1 MPLTINTRK
10 YQYVPDI
17 GEDRYATDPDATGS
31 IGSGNYTVAQKNA
44 LGEYGRRGLMR
55 YKDIDAF
62 YSISSDYVFGVTCAK
77 CGIESRP
84 AFTCGPSE
92 TIFEVSSSESR
103 QFDQK
108 EGMVWVITTCRKCS
122 FSFRVL
128 VR

>member
-55 YKDIDAF
+55 YKDIDAYF
-62 YSISSDYVFGVTCAK
+62 CKDCRYVFGVECARCK
-77 CGIESRP
+77 IQSAPTHG
-84 AFTCGPSE
+84 FDTSE
-92 TIFEVSSSESR
+92 IIFEVRGGEDY
-103 QFDQK
+103 DQK